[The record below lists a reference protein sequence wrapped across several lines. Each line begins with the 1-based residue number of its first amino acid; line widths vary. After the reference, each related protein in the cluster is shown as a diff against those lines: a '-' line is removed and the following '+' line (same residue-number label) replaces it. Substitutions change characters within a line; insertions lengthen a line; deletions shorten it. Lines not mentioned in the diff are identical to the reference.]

1 MKKLLIILMALC
13 FLFSCQMKPVAEISD
28 EVVVQPQK
36 SISLK
41 RNSAKETVGTSD
53 GRVYQLLASE
63 NEGIYRREIDLFP
76 EIIDKDYDG
85 EFYFID
91 QDETLLAYAS
101 GRKYLKIYSL
111 NGEIKKEDFCFEN
124 FTGFIVYSGEMPL
137 YEDFIMRDEYLQN
150 GIFTDEAEAFR
161 KDILSQDLIS
171 AKELEIK
178 EEFFAACMTEQT
190 DLILCDI
197 RLVLAEDGKY
207 YIQVKGNATSYLNEQ
222 MFAEVPEKWIDDLI

>member
-1 MKKLLIILMALC
+1 MFAFFWGYAMIKKKELKMKKLLIILMALC

-28 EVVVQPQK
+28 EVLVQPQK

-41 RNSAKETVGTSD
+41 RNSAKETVEISD

-63 NEGIYRREIDLFP
+63 NEGIYQREIDLFP
-76 EIIDKDYDG
+76 EIIGKDYDG

-111 NGEIKKEDFCFEN
+111 NGEIRKEDFCFEN

-137 YEDFIMRDEYLQN
+137 YEDFFMRAEYLQN
-150 GIFTDEAEAFR
+150 GVFADEAEAFR
-161 KDILSQDLIS
+161 KDILSQDLVS
-171 AKELEIK
+171 QRSLK
-178 EEFFAACMTEQT
+178 
-190 DLILCDI
+190 
-197 RLVLAEDGKY
+197 
-207 YIQVKGNATSYLNEQ
+207 
-222 MFAEVPEKWIDDLI
+222 